1 MMKGV
6 LIACLFSLAAGTFS
20 SDAHAQQG
28 GWNTSV
34 AGPSFQYK
42 GILASSSALLPPSG
56 LGVTAAQSVTV
67 IYWRY
72 QLRSPAPMDL
82 AVKLCA
88 ANRCV
93 NLDGAS
99 GQTRG
104 LEGVPANSEFRM
116 LFYVPGNGRMATSVD
131 VASNEI
137 SVNYK

>member
-1 MMKGV
+1 MKNM
-6 LIACLFSLAAGTFS
+6 LIVGLFSLATGAFS
-20 SDAHAQQG
+20 FSAHAQQG
-28 GWNTSV
+28 GWNTSLT
-34 AGPSFQYK
+34 GPSFQYK
-42 GILASSSALLPPSG
+42 GMLASSPALLPPPG

-72 QLRSPAPMDL
+72 QLKSPAPIDL
-82 AVKLCA
+82 TVKLCA
-88 ANRCV
+88 ANRCI

-104 LEGVPANSEFRM
+104 LQGVPANSEFRM
-116 LFYVPGNGRMATSVD
+116 LFYVPGSGRMATSVD